1 MHEATSEA
9 PQILQYAWLIIAL
22 PFAGVLVNLFAGRQR
37 SERTIGWTAVFFS
50 AAAFAV
56 SLAVVITLV
65 GLPSEETMLNHG
77 FSVPLFTFFSIGNT
91 TVEMGLY
98 IDMLT
103 GVMLMVVTG
112 VGTLIHIYAIGYM
125 HGDPRFQRFFVYFN
139 LFMAMMLILVLA
151 NNYLMMFIGWEG
163 VGLCSFL
170 LIGFWFEKDAN
181 GNAAKKAMVANRV
194 GDWGVMLA
202 MFAMLIGLGSVQYT
216 EVFHTAEEAGAAIQ
230 PLIALITLLLLIGVT
245 GKSAQIPLYVWL
257 PDAMA
262 GPTPVSALIHAATM
276 VTAGVYLIARSEPLY
291 HLVPDVQ
298 SFISVLG
305 AATAVFAGSIAV
317 AQFDIKKVLAYSTVS
332 QLGFMV
338 AAVGMGAVVA
348 GVFHLMTHAFFKALL
363 FLGAG
368 SVIHGVEH
376 GHHHVAHK
384 AHESDIQAAPG
395 EASGHG
401 DGGAHGDAPAAK
413 EEFDPQDMRN
423 MGGIW
428 NRMRTT
434 SIVYI
439 IGALALMGIFPLAGF
454 WSKDEILLYA
464 SKQNSP
470 LTLVL
475 LIIGA
480 VLTAFYM
487 TRQLIMIFFGK
498 PKTEAAAHAQESPK
512 IMTAPLM
519 VLAFFSIFAGF
530 LNAPLFGLTPFATW
544 LEGLEAHAEF
554 SFVLAILATVLA
566 VSAIV
571 VAYIIY
577 RPQAQ
582 KAGVDDPLRRLGF
595 VFKALNQ
602 KYRVDELYGLL
613 FVRPFIWLSNFLA
626 NVIDWRFLHNWFHDK
641 LITGVF
647 LKITHFLANPIDQLV
662 IDGTV
667 NGLGRLTAKASA
679 GMRKWQTGYVR
690 NYALVMLAGVIVIVA
705 WAVLLGLQGR

>member
-1 MHEATSEA
+1 MHEVQGEA
-9 PQILQYAWLIIAL
+9 PQIFQYAWLIIAF
-22 PFAGVLVNLFAGRQR
+22 PFMGMLINIFGGRGR
-37 SERTIGWTAVFFS
+37 SERTIGWTAVLFS
-50 AAAFAV
+50 TLAFAV

-65 GLPSEETMLNHG
+65 GLPPEETKLNAG
-77 FSVPLFTFFSIGNT
+77 FNVPLFTFFSISET
-91 TVEMGLY
+91 TVEMGLH
-98 IDMLT
+98 IDWLT
-103 GVMLMVVTG
+103 GVMLMVVAG

-151 NNYLMMFIGWEG
+151 NNYLMLFVGWEG

-202 MFAMLIGLGSVQYT
+202 MFAMLIGLGTLQFTGVFEKAESG
-216 EVFHTAEEAGAAIQ
+216 EVAQGF
-230 PLIALITLLLLIGVT
+230 IALITLLMLIGVT

-276 VTAGVYLIARSEPLY
+276 VTAGVYLIARSEPLF
-291 HLVPDVQ
+291 HMVPEVQ
-298 SFISVLG
+298 SFVGLLG
-305 AATAVFAGSIAV
+305 AATAVFAGSIAI

-338 AAVGMGAVVA
+338 AAVGMGAVAA

-384 AHESDIQAAPG
+384 AHEAHGNDG
-395 EASGHG
+395 GHG
-401 DGGAHGDAPAAK
+401 GGDAHGDAPPAE

-454 WSKDEILLYA
+454 WSKDEILYYA
-464 SKQNSP
+464 SKQDSQV
-470 LTLVL
+470 TLVL
-475 LIIGA
+475 LVVGA
-480 VLTAFYM
+480 ILTAFYM

-512 IMTAPLM
+512 IMTVPLM

-530 LNAPLFGLTPFATW
+530 LNAPLLGLTPFTTW
-544 LEGLEAHAEF
+544 LEGLEAHHELEIVRAL
-554 SFVLAILATVLA
+554 VLAGLATVLA
-566 VSAIV
+566 LSAIGV
-571 VAYIIY
+571 GYVIY
-577 RPQAQ
+577 RPKAQ
-582 KAGVDDPLRRLGF
+582 KVGVDDPLRKLGF
-595 VFKALNQ
+595 IYKVLNH
-602 KYRVDELYGLL
+602 KYWIDELYGRL

-626 NVIDWRFLHNWFHDK
+626 WVIDWRFWHDWFHDRA
-641 LITGVF
+641 IRDTF
-647 LKITHFLANPIDQLV
+647 LKITDFLANPIDKLV
-662 IDGTV
+662 IDGAV
-667 NGLGRLTAKASA
+667 NGTGRLVAWAA
-679 GMRKWQTGYVR
+679 GGLRKMQTGYVR
-690 NYALVMLAGVIVIVA
+690 NYALVLLVGVVLVVA
-705 WAVLLGLQGR
+705 WFALIALQGW